1 MWNTWWRIRCDRCII
16 LGWLIIIA
24 LLLLDKI
31 AASFH
36 LHVGIVS
43 NSPKATTNSL
53 PNCYI
58 IGERSIASIVLL
70 LSLLMCLLHKTRRQL
85 RRYLLL
91 HLFLVIYKLTSGFSL
106 ISFHVH
112 WSIVSWL
119 LLVVITFC
127 VISKYQLLRHY
138 YSMFNYIIN
147 ICVL

>member
-24 LLLLDKI
+24 LLRCLDKI

-43 NSPKATTNSL
+43 NSTKATTNSL

-58 IGERSIASIVLL
+58 IGQRSIASIVLL
-70 LSLLMCLLHKTRRQL
+70 LSLLMRLLHQTRRQL

-91 HLFLVIYKLTSGFSL
+91 HLLFAIYKLTSGFSL

-119 LLVVITFC
+119 LLVVIIFC

-138 YSMFNYIIN
+138 
-147 ICVL
+147 